1 MYSLVRM
8 ARGSDDPIARF
19 IEQFESAQRHEPFD
33 ATAVALATATGS
45 GQPSVRMV
53 LLKGVDERGFVFYTN
68 YGSRKAR
75 ELDSNPRAS
84 LVAFWPQAQNQV
96 RVEGRVDRLSEEE
109 SDAYFAS
116 RPRGSQLAALASKQS
131 EPLESRSALM
141 SRYLK
146 LQWQHGEDQIPRP
159 AFWGGYRLVPERIEF
174 WSNRTY
180 RLHDRIAYERDAEG
194 GAWRKTRLHP

>member
-1 MYSLVRM
+1 M
-8 ARGSDDPIARF
+8 AGRSQDPIARF
-19 IEQFESAQRHEPFD
+19 IEQFGSAQRHEPFD
-33 ATAVALATATGS
+33 ATAVALATATAS
-45 GQPSVRMV
+45 GEPSVRMV

-68 YGSRKAR
+68 YGSRKAH

-96 RVEGRVDRLSEEE
+96 RVEGRVERLPADE

-116 RPRGSQLAALASKQS
+116 RPRGSQLAAWASKQS

-159 AFWGGYRLVPERIEF
+159 EFWGGYRLIPDRIEF
-174 WSNRTY
+174 WSSRTY
-180 RLHDRIAYERDAEG
+180 RLHDRIAYERDGED
-194 GAWRKTRLHP
+194 GAWERMRLYP